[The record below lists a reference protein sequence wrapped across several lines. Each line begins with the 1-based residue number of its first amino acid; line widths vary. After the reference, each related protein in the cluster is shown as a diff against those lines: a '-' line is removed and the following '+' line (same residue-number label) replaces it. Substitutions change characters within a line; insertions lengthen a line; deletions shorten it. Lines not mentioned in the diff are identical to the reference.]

1 MARKY
6 GIKLT
11 WNVVGAKSVDETD
24 QHTRHQI
31 TEWLESLL
39 LIGLIGGTERLG
51 QCDVV
56 EEECD
61 IVLLLRTWLPPLSME
76 QNIVDIRIGVD
87 PMPSPL

>member
-1 MARKY
+1 
-6 GIKLT
+6 
-11 WNVVGAKSVDETD
+11 
-24 QHTRHQI
+24 
-31 TEWLESLL
+31 
-39 LIGLIGGTERLG
+39 
-51 QCDVV
+51 V